1 MAKNTVGTKINTF
14 QEYANSYRKTID
26 FGSLPGRLGP
36 FLGVSGVLRGPPGGS
51 PEVPKGL
58 LKRLLGLPGRLPG
71 ASGLSEGLH
80 LQKGNQKVTQK
91 STLRIVIYNIFVKSS

>member
-1 MAKNTVGTKINTF
+1 MSKNTVGTKINTF
-14 QEYANSYRKTID
+14 QEYANSYCKTID

-51 PEVPKGL
+51 PEVPNGL

-71 ASGLSEGLH
+71 ASGLSKGL
-80 LQKGNQKVTQK
+80 LVQKGHQNVTQK
-91 STLRIVIYNIFVKSS
+91 STFRIVIYSVFVKSS